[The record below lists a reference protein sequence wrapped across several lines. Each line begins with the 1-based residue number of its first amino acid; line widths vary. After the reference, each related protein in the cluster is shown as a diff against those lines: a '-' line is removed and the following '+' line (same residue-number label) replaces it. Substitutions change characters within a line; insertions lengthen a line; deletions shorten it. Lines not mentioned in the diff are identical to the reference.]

1 MSDLHLIFD
10 VIVARLAWMAAE
22 ELIVKP
28 WLKRKYERLDKA
40 LGDKLPDIS

>member
-1 MSDLHLIFD
+1 MSDLRLIAD
-10 VIVARLAWMAAE
+10 ILLARLAWIAGE

-28 WLKRKYERLDKA
+28 WLRRRYAGVDKA

>member
-1 MSDLHLIFD
+1 MTDLRLIAD
-10 VIVARLAWMAAE
+10 IMLARLAWIAAE

-28 WLKRKYERLDKA
+28 WLKRKYDRLDQA